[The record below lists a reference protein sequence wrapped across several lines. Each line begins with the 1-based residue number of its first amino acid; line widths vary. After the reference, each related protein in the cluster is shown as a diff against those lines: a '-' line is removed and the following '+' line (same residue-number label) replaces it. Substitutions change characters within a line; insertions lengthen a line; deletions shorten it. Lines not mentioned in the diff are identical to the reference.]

1 MDGCG
6 FLWDE
11 TNSGVRAETL
21 RVPIRKDRSWW
32 PVRIMALCNSGPLL
46 QISKY
51 CPHSTRTCQQSPV
64 LDMQCRAI
72 STRQGLQ
79 GSAHFVGFPPISMKT
94 WHWDEHRACLN
105 LVSASH
111 WPGFEFL
118 EAYVELFSK
127 YTTGVGDVM
136 KIISRKKYSLRSISS
151 NNVIWTGGSTCLNSA
166 VLTQTACLCYPSCF
180 IYLSTAQSCVWFTA
194 WPFQTIKQNIN
205 H

>member
-1 MDGCG
+1 MDGWMWIS
-6 FLWDE
+6 LRWDQFRRQGWDFE
-11 TNSGVRAETL
+11 SPNPKGPIMMASEDHGIVQFRAPPPDIQIL
-21 RVPIRKDRSWW
+21 P
-32 PVRIMALCNSGPLL
+32 PLHKNL
-46 QISKY
+46 PAVSCLGYAMSCHI
-51 CPHSTRTCQQSPV
+51 HATRT
-64 LDMQCRAI
+64 
-72 STRQGLQ
+72 
-79 GSAHFVGFPPISMKT
+79 
-94 WHWDEHRACLN
+94 
-105 LVSASH
+105 
-111 WPGFEFL
+111 GFEFL